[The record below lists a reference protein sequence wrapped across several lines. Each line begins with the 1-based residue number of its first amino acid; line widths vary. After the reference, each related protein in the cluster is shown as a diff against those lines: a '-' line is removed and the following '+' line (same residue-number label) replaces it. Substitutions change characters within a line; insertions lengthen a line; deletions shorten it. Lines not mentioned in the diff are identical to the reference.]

1 MQSYSALGVDCDR
14 PVSQNP
20 MGEEAAEGQM
30 RKQKIISDGKA
41 TLSNIAR
48 VPGRRAARE
57 VSCAGV
63 VLGDRVSE
71 GRGSLWRQGASRRNS
86 TMFQGVRSKSV
97 RTSLGLII
105 RIIGAREVV
114 GKENHSM

>member
-14 PVSQNP
+14 PVSHSP

-30 RKQKIISDGKA
+30 RKQKIISDSKA

-63 VLGDRVSE
+63 VLDDGVPE
-71 GRGSLWRQGASRRNS
+71 GRGSLWRLGAGRRYS
-86 TMFQGVRSKSV
+86 TMLRRQKQKHQG
-97 RTSLGLII
+97 LFGFDY
-105 RIIGAREVV
+105 
-114 GKENHSM
+114 

>member
-1 MQSYSALGVDCDR
+1 
-14 PVSQNP
+14 
-20 MGEEAAEGQM
+20 M

-41 TLSNIAR
+41 ALSNTAR

-71 GRGSLWRQGASRRNS
+71 GRGSLWRQAAGRRYS
-86 TMFQGVRSKSV
+86 TMFQGVRSKS
-97 RTSLGLII
+97 TSLGLII
-105 RIIGAREVV
+105 RIIGARKVA
-114 GKENHSM
+114 GKENHNRLFAWEWLQNVYGNLQLSKRRR